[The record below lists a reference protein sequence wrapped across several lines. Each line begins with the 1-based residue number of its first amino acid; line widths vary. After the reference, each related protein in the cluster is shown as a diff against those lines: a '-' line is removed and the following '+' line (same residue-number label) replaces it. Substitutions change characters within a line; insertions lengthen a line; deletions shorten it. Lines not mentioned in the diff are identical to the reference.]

1 MKIGVRAHDFGRREI
16 GEMAGL
22 LHDEEYEA
30 AQLALP
36 KAFMGIESYDDITPE
51 KLEQIRTSFEKQNID
66 IAVFGCYMDLGNPDE
81 NVRRYA
87 VDTLKKSM
95 TWAKELGAHVVG
107 TETAYPRLNWEL
119 RQQWKPFMMDS
130 ILRVMEEA
138 VRVDMPLAIEPVW
151 WHPLE
156 DLETTMEV
164 LEKVGDAAHLR
175 MIFDASNL
183 LKHPETT
190 DQDAC
195 WTRWLD
201 AVGDVIDVMHIKDF
215 SLERRKIYQP
225 EALGAGVMDYTAIS
239 RWLEKQER
247 EIYLLREEMNLLFA
261 KEDIAFMRSLGG
273 PGFSGKHRE

>member
-201 AVGDVIDVMHIKDF
+201 SVGDVIDVMHIKDF
-215 SLERRKIYQP
+215 SLDRRKIYQP

>member
-215 SLERRKIYQP
+215 SLDRRKIYQP

-247 EIYLLREEMNLLFA
+247 EIYLLREEMNLLFV
-261 KEDIAFMRSLGG
+261 KEDIAFMRSLGC

>member
-22 LHDEEYEA
+22 LYDEEYEA

-201 AVGDVIDVMHIKDF
+201 AVGDVIDVLHIKDF

-273 PGFSGKHRE
+273 PGFSGKRRE

>member
-107 TETAYPRLNWEL
+107 TGNCASSGNRL
-119 RQQWKPFMMDS
+119 
-130 ILRVMEEA
+130 
-138 VRVDMPLAIEPVW
+138 
-151 WHPLE
+151 
-156 DLETTMEV
+156 
-164 LEKVGDAAHLR
+164 
-175 MIFDASNL
+175 
-183 LKHPETT
+183 
-190 DQDAC
+190 
-195 WTRWLD
+195 
-201 AVGDVIDVMHIKDF
+201 
-215 SLERRKIYQP
+215 
-225 EALGAGVMDYTAIS
+225 
-239 RWLEKQER
+239 
-247 EIYLLREEMNLLFA
+247 
-261 KEDIAFMRSLGG
+261 
-273 PGFSGKHRE
+273 

>member
-22 LHDEEYEA
+22 LHDEEDEA

-215 SLERRKIYQP
+215 SLDRRKIYQP

>member
-16 GEMAGL
+16 GELAGL

-36 KAFMGIESYDDITPE
+36 KAFLGIEGYEDITAE
-51 KLEQIRTSFEKQNID
+51 KLEQIRRSFEKQKID

-81 NVRRYA
+81 EVRSYA

-119 RQQWKPFMMDS
+119 RKQWKPFMMDS
-130 ILRVMEEA
+130 ILRVVEEA
-138 VRVDMPLAIEPVW
+138 VRVDMPLAVEPVW
-151 WHPLE
+151 WHPLA
-156 DLETTMEV
+156 DLETTLEVMER
-164 LEKVGDAAHLR
+164 VGDETHLR
-175 MIFDASNL
+175 LIFDASNL
-183 LKHPETT
+183 LKHPEKT
-190 DQDAC
+190 DQDAY
-195 WTRWLD
+195 WTQWLD
-201 AVGDVIDVMHIKDF
+201 AVGDFVDVMHIKDF
-215 SLERRKIYQP
+215 SLDGRKIYQP

-239 RWLEKQER
+239 RWLEKQKR

-273 PGFSGKHRE
+273 PDFSGKRQE

>member
-215 SLERRKIYQP
+215 SLDRKKIYQP

>member
-201 AVGDVIDVMHIKDF
+201 AVGDVIDVLHIKDF
-215 SLERRKIYQP
+215 SLDRRKIYQP

>member
-119 RQQWKPFMMDS
+119 RQQWKLFMMDS

-201 AVGDVIDVMHIKDF
+201 SVGDVIDVMHIKDF
-215 SLERRKIYQP
+215 SLDRRKIYQP
-225 EALGAGVMDYTAIS
+225 EALGAGVMDYTSIS

>member
-164 LEKVGDAAHLR
+164 LERVGDAAHLR

-215 SLERRKIYQP
+215 SLDRRKIYQP

-261 KEDIAFMRSLGG
+261 KEDIAFMRSLGC

>member
-201 AVGDVIDVMHIKDF
+201 TVGDVIDVMHIKDF
-215 SLERRKIYQP
+215 SLDRRKIYQP

-273 PGFSGKHRE
+273 PGFSGKRRE

>member
-95 TWAKELGAHVVG
+95 TWAKELGTHVVG

-215 SLERRKIYQP
+215 SLDRRKIYQP

>member
-16 GEMAGL
+16 GELAGL

-36 KAFMGIESYDDITPE
+36 KAFLGIESYEDITAE
-51 KLEQIRTSFEKQNID
+51 RLKQIRKAFEKQKID
-66 IAVFGCYMDLGNPDE
+66 IAVFGCYMDLGNPE
-81 NVRRYA
+81 EEVRSYA
-87 VDTLKKSM
+87 VNTLKKSM

-138 VRVDMPLAIEPVW
+138 VRVDMPLAVEPVW
-151 WHPLE
+151 WHPLA
-156 DLETTMEV
+156 DLETTLEV
-164 LEKVGDAAHLR
+164 LERVGDEAHLR
-175 MIFDASNL
+175 LIFDASNL
-183 LKHPETT
+183 LKHPEKTEQNT
-190 DQDAC
+190 Y
-195 WTRWLD
+195 WTQWLD
-201 AVGDVIDVMHIKDF
+201 GVGDFIDVLHMKDF
-215 SLERRKIYQP
+215 SLDRRKIYQP
-225 EALGAGVMDYTAIS
+225 EALGAGVIDYTAIS

-261 KEDIAFMRSLGG
+261 KEDIAFMRSLGDS
-273 PGFSGKHRE
+273 GFSGKRQE

>member
-164 LEKVGDAAHLR
+164 LGKVGDAAHLR

-215 SLERRKIYQP
+215 SLDRRKIYQP

>member
-195 WTRWLD
+195 LTRWLD

-215 SLERRKIYQP
+215 SLDRRKIYQP

>member
-22 LHDEEYEA
+22 LYDEEYEA

-201 AVGDVIDVMHIKDF
+201 TVGDVIDVMHIKDF
-215 SLERRKIYQP
+215 SLDRRKIYQP

-273 PGFSGKHRE
+273 PGFSGKRRE

>member
-201 AVGDVIDVMHIKDF
+201 AVGNVIDVMHIKDF
-215 SLERRKIYQP
+215 SLDRRKIYQP

-273 PGFSGKHRE
+273 PGFSGKRRE

>member
-16 GEMAGL
+16 GELAGL

-36 KAFMGIESYDDITPE
+36 KAFPGIESYEDITAE
-51 KLEQIRTSFEKQNID
+51 RLEQIRKAFEKQKID
-66 IAVFGCYMDLGNPDE
+66 IAVFGCYMDLGNPE
-81 NVRRYA
+81 EEVRSYA
-87 VDTLKKSM
+87 VNTLKKSM

-138 VRVDMPLAIEPVW
+138 VRVDMPLAVEPVW
-151 WHPLE
+151 WHPLA
-156 DLETTMEV
+156 DLETTLEV
-164 LEKVGDAAHLR
+164 LERVGDEAHLR
-175 MIFDASNL
+175 LIFDASNL
-183 LKHPETT
+183 LKHPEKT
-190 DQDAC
+190 DQNTY
-195 WTRWLD
+195 WTQWLD
-201 AVGDVIDVMHIKDF
+201 GVGDFIDVLHMKDF
-215 SLERRKIYQP
+215 SLDRRKIYQP
-225 EALGAGVMDYTAIS
+225 EALGAGVIDYTAIS

-273 PGFSGKHRE
+273 PDFSGKRQE

>member
-130 ILRVMEEA
+130 ILRGMEEA

-215 SLERRKIYQP
+215 SLDRRKIYQP